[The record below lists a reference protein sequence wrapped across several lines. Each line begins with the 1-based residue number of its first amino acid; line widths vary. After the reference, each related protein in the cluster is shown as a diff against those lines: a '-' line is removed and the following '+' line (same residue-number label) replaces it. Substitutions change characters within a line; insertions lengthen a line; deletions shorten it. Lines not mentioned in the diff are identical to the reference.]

1 MPAIAGASPERRDRL
16 RKPLPLPP
24 GGAQDRIRGAEN
36 LGERRTG
43 NVTTRSAGDAPALG
57 VGMTAPTS
65 DGPFEKTF
73 RLVCRLDDADID
85 YVRDTAEWIRRFVAR
100 ALEVHAGVS
109 ADEVTPLAVDMSTRG
124 RWRLM
129 RPEIVAE
136 QLALVPPPVTR

>member
-1 MPAIAGASPERRDRL
+1 
-16 RKPLPLPP
+16 
-24 GGAQDRIRGAEN
+24 
-36 LGERRTG
+36 
-43 NVTTRSAGDAPALG
+43 
-57 VGMTAPTS
+57 MTATS
-65 DGPFEKTF
+65 SDEPFEKTF

-100 ALEVHAGVS
+100 ALEVHPAAN

-136 QLALVPPPVTR
+136 QLAPVPRPTAR